1 MIIAIGF
8 RVRSSEGI
16 KFRIWDNNKLKD
28 YLEIMNIDIKE
39 LETSN

>member
-16 KFRIWDNNKLKD
+16 KFRIWDNKLKD